1 MILATSNN
9 YVASLGYQCTFGLW
23 GGGSLLF
30 QVQAQN
36 TGVTFWD
43 FSSATPFMTTDGAG
57 NVTFRNPIAAPNVL
71 PARLCSANNTT
82 TAAFNSIGADETQY
96 CTTAQ
101 TTLALTLPASGKPG
115 QLLRYLNTTSS
126 ACGTSSTTYPG
137 ATPVGYQLT
146 YALQPGSSLEF
157 YWDATAAKW
166 VGMQIY
172 AAYNNH

>member
-1 MILATSNN
+1 MHVWTMGRRLIAVPSASAKYWRNILGFFIRHAVYDHRRRGQCHVQKSDCGSERPTGAALQCKQYNDGCLQQHRGRRN
-9 YVASLGYQCTFGLW
+9 AILHNRTNHAGPYVARKR
-23 GGGSLLF
+23 
-30 QVQAQN
+30 QA
-36 TGVTFWD
+36 
-43 FSSATPFMTTDGAG
+43 
-57 NVTFRNPIAAPNVL
+57 
-71 PARLCSANNTT
+71 
-82 TAAFNSIGADETQY
+82 
-96 CTTAQ
+96 
-101 TTLALTLPASGKPG
+101 G